1 MNHHDPRVPSRDD
14 CVLRYVLQRRA
25 DLHPERAFIRLG
37 DGSSV
42 TYGAFRAAVQRTA
55 AGLASLGVGQ
65 GDTVVVWLPNG
76 LDMVRV
82 WFAINWLGAV
92 YVPINTAYRGNLL
105 AHVIANA
112 GARLIVCSIDLVE
125 RLAEVDR
132 ASLDTVVVM
141 GGSAPIAGVPAVTT
155 GAPVAA
161 ASAAATAGDAVSAI
175 DGLRM
180 LTARSLDG
188 DPAAMAEPARPIE
201 PWDVQS
207 IIYTS
212 GTTGRSKGVVS
223 SYAHLHD
230 MSGPLAWPMLDEHDS
245 FLLYGPLFHVGGT
258 LPVVASLNRGAAV
271 GLAGEFSTDAF
282 WPSVRATGAT
292 FLILLG
298 VMSSFVAKAAP
309 SPSDRDHPLRKVM
322 MIPLPDDSKAFGER
336 FGVTVYTLF
345 NMTELNVPIVSD
357 PDPAV
362 SGTCG
367 RRRPGV
373 DLRIVDANDCELPD
387 GQVGELIVRSDAPW
401 SLNSGYFKDPEATA
415 RAWRNGWFHTG
426 DAFRRDADGNYFFV
440 DRMKDAIRRRGEN
453 ISSFEVEVEIV
464 AHPKVREC
472 AVVAVPNETAEDD
485 VLAVVAT
492 VPGETLDPLELLDFL
507 RPRLAHFML
516 PRYVR
521 VLADLPRTPTQ
532 KVEKHVLRSAGVTA
546 DTWDREKAGV
556 RVGRDRLRG

>member
-1 MNHHDPRVPSRDD
+1 MSHTDPRIPARDG

-25 DLHPERAFIRLG
+25 DRHPERAFIRLG

-42 TYGAFRAAVQRTA
+42 TYGVFRDAVRRTA
-55 AGLASLGVGQ
+55 AGLSALGVKQ
-65 GDTVVVWLPNG
+65 GDTVTVWMPNS

-92 YVPINTAYRGNLL
+92 YVPINVAYRGNLL

-112 GARLIVCSIDLVE
+112 GSSLIVASVDLVARLADI
-125 RLAEVDR
+125 DR
-132 ASLDTVVVM
+132 AALDTAVVM
-141 GGSAPIAGVPAVTT
+141 GGEPLAIEGLRTL
-155 GAPVAA
+155 GAA
-161 ASAAATAGDAVSAI
+161 A
-175 DGLRM
+175 
-180 LTARSLDG
+180 LDG
-188 DPAAMAEPARPIE
+188 EPGALADPARPIE

-212 GTTGRSKGVVS
+212 GTTGRSKGVIS
-223 SYAHLHD
+223 SYAHLYD
-230 MSGPLAWPMLDEHDS
+230 MSGPRAFPMLDESDC

-258 LPVVASLNRGAAV
+258 LPVVASLNRGGAV
-271 GLAGEFSTDAF
+271 GLAGEFATDTF

-298 VMSSFVAKAAP
+298 VMSTFVAKAAP
-309 SPSDRDHPLRKVM
+309 SPADRQHPLKKVM
-322 MIPLPDDSKAFGER
+322 MIPLPDDSRAFGER

-345 NMTELNVPIVSD
+345 NMTEINVPIVSE

-362 SGTCG
+362 AGTCG
-367 RRRPGV
+367 RRRDGV
-373 DLRIVDANDCELPD
+373 ELRIVDDNDCEIPD
-387 GQVGELIVRSDAPW
+387 GQVGELIVRSDTPW
-401 SLNSGYFKDPEATA
+401 TLNSGYFKDPEATV

-426 DAFRRDADGNYFFV
+426 DAFRRDAAGNYFFV
-440 DRMKDAIRRRGEN
+440 DRIKDAIRRRGEN

-464 AHPKVREC
+464 AHPLVREC
-472 AVVAVPNETAEDD
+472 AVVAVPNETSEDD

-492 VPGETLDPLELLDFL
+492 VPGATLDPLELLEFL

-521 VLADLPRTPTQ
+521 VMQDLPRTPTQ
-532 KVEKHVLRSAGVTA
+532 KVEKHVLRSAGITP
-546 DTWDREKAGV
+546 DTWDRERAGV
-556 RVGRDRLRG
+556 RIGREKLRG